1 MALLSAVVLTSKSI
15 KDGKNK
21 VRIAVAHNGET
32 RYIVSDIILE
42 SNKEFKNGVVVKRPD
57 AAMLNTK
64 IRKLL
69 QHYQAALDE
78 MEYINGMSC
87 PELVYQLKHAG
98 ENDHPTLQS
107 VYDEYIYQVNAKES
121 TKYNYR
127 GIWGMLNNAVNHK
140 VRLENITVRTVLNAD
155 KTLRELKY
163 KPSSIHVIMG
173 FLRTLINYAI
183 RCGYVRYKIDPYVN
197 YRLPKMHVRESWLS
211 VDEVKA
217 IRDIVSDRPNV
228 RKCRDIFMLSYYLG
242 GANITDLID
251 MNFNELGETIK
262 YVRKKNERHSSCKAI
277 CFKIPPEA
285 MEIINRYKDK
295 AGYLDIIPNQHKD
308 KCRGFLRYNIKLI
321 GDLTGIKN
329 LIFYSARK
337 SFAQHAFN
345 LGINTAVID
354 YLLGHSS
361 QKGGTCLYAYIY
373 TTPELA
379 TNAIRKVLDNLL

>member
-32 RYIVSDIILE
+32 RYIVSDIILD

-69 QHYQAALDE
+69 QRYQAALDD
-78 MEYINGMSC
+78 MEYINAMSC
-87 PELVYQLKHAG
+87 PELVFQLKHAG
-98 ENDHPTLQS
+98 ENDHRTLQS
-107 VYDEYIYQVNAKES
+107 IYDEYIYQVDAKES

-127 GIWGMLNNAVNHK
+127 GLWGMLKNAINPK
-140 VRLENITVRTVLNAD
+140 LRLENITIRTVLNAD
-155 KTLRELKY
+155 KTLRDLKY

-173 FLRTLINYAI
+173 FMRTLMNYAI

-197 YRLPKMHVRESWLS
+197 YRLPKTHVRESWLS

-217 IRDIVSDRPNV
+217 IRDFECDRPSLI
-228 RKCRDIFMLSYYLG
+228 KCRDIFMLSYYLG
-242 GANITDLID
+242 GVNITDLID
-251 MNFNELGETIK
+251 MNFNELGDTMR

-277 CFKIPPEA
+277 SFKIPPEA
-285 MEIINRYKDK
+285 MEIINRYKAED
-295 AGYLDIIPNQHKD
+295 GSLDIAPNQRQD
-308 KCRGFLRYNIKLI
+308 KCRGLFRYNLALLGK
-321 GDLTGIKN
+321 LTGIKGI
-329 LIFYSARK
+329 IFYSARK

-379 TNAIRKVLDNLL
+379 TNAIRQVLDNLK